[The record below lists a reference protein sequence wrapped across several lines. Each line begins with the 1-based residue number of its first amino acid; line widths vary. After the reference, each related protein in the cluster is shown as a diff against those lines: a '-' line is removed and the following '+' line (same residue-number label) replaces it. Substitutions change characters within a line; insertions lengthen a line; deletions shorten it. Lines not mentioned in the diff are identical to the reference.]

1 MAFKFFK
8 FKRKKKKKDDLTTIK
23 GAISFSKKITKLIII
38 NAIIWIY
45 LSYILAYLGREQIA
59 ENLSINVVVV
69 IISTVITNSTKALFE
84 NIFKYNNFKFV
95 QPKVEVPL
103 TNDIENTSVT
113 TESESEL
120 TEEADVVEDI
130 SNEEAVG

>member
-8 FKRKKKKKDDLTTIK
+8 FKRRKKKEDDLTTVK

-95 QPKVEVPL
+95 QPKTETPL
-103 TNDIENTSVT
+103 TNDTENTSVT
-113 TESESEL
+113 SETEL
-120 TEEADVVEDI
+120 TVTEEADVVEDI
-130 SNEEAVG
+130 SKEEAVG

>member
-1 MAFKFFK
+1 M
-8 FKRKKKKKDDLTTIK
+8 
-23 GAISFSKKITKLIII
+23 III

-84 NIFKYNNFKFV
+84 NIFKYNNFKFS
-95 QPKVEVPL
+95 QPKTTVVPL
-103 TNDIENTSVT
+103 ATDSENTSVT
-113 TESESEL
+113 TESES
-120 TEEADVVEDI
+120 TVEN
-130 SNEEAVG
+130 STEEAVG

>member
-8 FKRKKKKKDDLTTIK
+8 FKRKKKKKDDLTTVK

-84 NIFKYNNFKFV
+84 NIFKYNNFKFI
-95 QPKVEVPL
+95 QPNIDSSL
-103 TNDIENTSVT
+103 TIDSGNTSVT
-113 TESESEL
+113 SDSETEA
-120 TEEADVVEDI
+120 TGEAVVEEGSDD
-130 SNEEAVG
+130 EEAVG